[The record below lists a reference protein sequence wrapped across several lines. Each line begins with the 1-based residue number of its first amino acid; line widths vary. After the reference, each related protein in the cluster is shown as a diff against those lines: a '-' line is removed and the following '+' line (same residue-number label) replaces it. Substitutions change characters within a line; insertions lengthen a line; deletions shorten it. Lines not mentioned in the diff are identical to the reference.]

1 MVETVH
7 LGHPITRVEN
17 KVHRSRGERF
27 KSRHWIQTT
36 LTVRGVL
43 PCPSRLP
50 EGFAKWAPTAE
61 ELLAKDTDAVQY
73 GYCTLTL

>member
-7 LGHPITRVEN
+7 LGHPEVEN
-17 KVHRSRGERF
+17 KVCGSRGERF

-36 LTVRGVL
+36 LTMRGVL

-50 EGFAKWAPTAE
+50 EGFVELAPTAE
-61 ELLAKDTDAVQY
+61 ELLAKDTDAVQN
-73 GYCTLTL
+73 GYCALTL